1 MIDYQL
7 VGGMLLGFFFT
18 VAILSYL
25 LLDDNLLFRL
35 GAYCLVGVSAG
46 YLMAVMMSS
55 VLFGQY
61 LYPLFFNFSLDKIP
75 TLLILLVL
83 GLLLLARMD
92 PRGSSMAFLPMAF
105 LVGVGAAVVVG
116 GSLSGT
122 FLPQAVAAAEPSLL
136 PADSSGSLDFWSM
149 LENWCVLLGTL
160 TTLAYFHFGARPRG
174 GAAPAVSRV
183 IAPIVQVGKMFLS
196 LTLGALYAGALLS
209 SMSILVERIYSI
221 IQTVVLFVVGGTG

>member
-1 MIDYQL
+1 MDIQIA
-7 VGGMLLGFFFT
+7 GGMALGFFFT

-55 VLFGQY
+55 VLFEQY
-61 LYPLFFNFSLDKIP
+61 LFPLFFKFSLEKIP
-75 TLLILLVL
+75 TLLLLLVL

-92 PRGSSMAFLPMAF
+92 PRGSSMAFLPMAY

-116 GSLSGT
+116 GSLTGT
-122 FLPQAVAAAEPSLL
+122 FLPQAVAATEPSLL
-136 PADSSGSLDFWSM
+136 PGDSAGALDPWSM

-174 GAAPAVSRV
+174 GAAPVAPPVV
-183 IAPIVQVGKMFLS
+183 AQIAQVGKLFLS

-209 SMSILVERIYSI
+209 SLSILVERIYSM
-221 IQTVVLFVVGGTG
+221 IQTVVIFIIGGS

>member
-1 MIDYQL
+1 MA
-7 VGGMLLGFFFT
+7 LGFFFT

-46 YLMAVMMSS
+46 YLMAVMLSS
-55 VLFGQY
+55 VMLNQY
-61 LYPLFFNFSLDKIP
+61 FIPLFRNFSLDKLP
-75 TLLILLVL
+75 TLILLFVL

-92 PRGSSMAFLPMAF
+92 PRGSSLAFMPMAF

-116 GSLSGT
+116 GSLTGT

-136 PADSSGSLDFWSM
+136 PGDGAGGLDPWSM

-160 TTLAYFHFGARPRG
+160 TTLAYFHFGARARG
-174 GAAPAVSRV
+174 GAAPAAPPVV
-183 IAPIVQVGKMFLS
+183 APIAQVGKVFLS
-196 LTLGALYAGALLS
+196 LTLGALYAGALLAS
-209 SMSILVERIYSI
+209 LSILVERIYFL
-221 IQTVVLFVVGGTG
+221 IQTVVVFAIGGGG

>member
-1 MIDYQL
+1 MSDIEL
-7 VGGMLLGFFFT
+7 IGGMALGFFFT

-46 YLMAVMMSS
+46 YLMAVMLSS
-55 VLFGQY
+55 VLLEQY
-61 LYPLFFNFSLDKIP
+61 LNPLILGFSLEKIP
-75 TLLILLVL
+75 TLLLLLVL

-92 PRGSSMAFLPMAF
+92 PRGSSLAFIPMAF

-116 GSLSGT
+116 GSLTGT
-122 FLPQAVAAAEPSLL
+122 FIPQAVATAEPSLF
-136 PADSSGSLDFWSM
+136 PSNSSGGLDPWAM

-174 GAAPAVSRV
+174 GAEPVRPPI
-183 IAPIVQVGKMFLS
+183 IAQIASVGKVFLA

-209 SMSILVERIYSI
+209 ALSILVERIYFL
-221 IQTVVLFVVGGTG
+221 IQTVVIFVIGGSG